1 MFRRRESRAAPTSD
15 SDGIVP
21 IGQCPVRQR
30 VSVLGQI
37 VRMQARPASALPF
50 LMISVKDDT
59 GVAIVTWSGRRT
71 IGGIAL
77 GRRIII
83 TGVPVQAD
91 GMLTFVNPEYE
102 LQG

>member
-1 MFRRRESRAAPTSD
+1 MFRRRRDKADPAPD
-15 SDGIVP
+15 LGDIVP

-30 VSVLGQI
+30 VSIMGQI

-50 LMISVKDDT
+50 LMISVKDET
-59 GVAIVTWSGRRT
+59 GVAIVTWSGRRS
-71 IGGIAL
+71 IGGISL
-77 GRRIII
+77 GRRVII
-83 TGVPVQAD
+83 TGMPVETD